1 MAATVQLQAVALNE
15 RLRCKKRLSRDA
27 GREQLESFALARGQ
41 AGGLVY
47 SQAAFFFGTCA
58 GRRSN
63 FFSSPSACR
72 CALSDFVRFFAQQ
85 RTWRVKQVFQGD
97 FHENAHIAT
106 V

>member
-1 MAATVQLQAVALNE
+1 MEFLKN
-15 RLRCKKRLSRDA
+15 
-27 GREQLESFALARGQ
+27 

-72 CALSDFVRFFAQQ
+72 CALSDFVRFFAMSLN
-85 RTWRVKQVFQGD
+85 GM
-97 FHENAHIAT
+97 
-106 V
+106 